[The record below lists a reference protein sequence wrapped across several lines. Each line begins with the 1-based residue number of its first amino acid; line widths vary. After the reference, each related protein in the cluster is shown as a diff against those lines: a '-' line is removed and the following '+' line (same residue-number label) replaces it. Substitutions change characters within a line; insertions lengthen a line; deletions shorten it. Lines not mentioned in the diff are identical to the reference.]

1 MEAPSASAS
10 AEERQRIER
19 VARFVARDRDGDMAE
34 ALLLRLLKIT
44 RNARRWGFLDRDH
57 PLHPYYLQ
65 QKVSEQCR
73 ILRPRPAAAAA
84 DFVTEIANS
93 FIPCHSVADPSV
105 RPQRQLFRRLPHL
118 VTLVTGAGVGQTL
131 GELEGL
137 ELGLRHGW
145 EEPVVSNLAKQQQLI
160 VHRYSL
166 WPLAGYVEVEDAVN
180 FFSELPNDSAVWS
193 GGRDVCGWPRL
204 MDPLESEGGS
214 QKSNNKPK
222 YSKFTQQELPACKPL
237 LTPGIVVATFLLI
250 GIIFVP
256 IGLASLSAS
265 QEIVELVDRYDT
277 NCVSTLDKVGFIQNT
292 DTDKTCTRTLT
303 VPKHMKSPIQIYYQI
318 GDFYQNHRRYVK
330 SRSDKQLRYKNAVH
344 LTKDC
349 DPEGNTVDGAP
360 IIPCGLIAWS
370 LFNDTYTISVNKKAI
385 EVNKK
390 DIAWKSDKTD
400 KFGSDIYPSNFQ
412 KGSLIG
418 GAKLNE
424 SIPLS
429 EQEDLIVWMRTAALP
444 TFRKLYGRI
453 ETDIMANDQL
463 TVVIQNNY
471 NTYSFGGSKALV
483 LSTTSWI
490 GGKNNFIGVAYLTIG
505 GLCIFLAVGFVVLL
519 YMVKPRTLGDP
530 SYLSWNR
537 DTPDRP
543 N

>member
-1 MEAPSASAS
+1 M
-10 AEERQRIER
+10 
-19 VARFVARDRDGDMAE
+19 
-34 ALLLRLLKIT
+34 
-44 RNARRWGFLDRDH
+44 W
-57 PLHPYYLQ
+57 Y
-65 QKVSEQCR
+65 
-73 ILRPRPAAAAA
+73 
-84 DFVTEIANS
+84 
-93 FIPCHSVADPSV
+93 
-105 RPQRQLFRRLPHL
+105 
-118 VTLVTGAGVGQTL
+118 
-131 GELEGL
+131 L
-137 ELGLRHGW
+137 ELGLTLSAHANHYTDWADACAAAAVHHHLLVRLLR
-145 EEPVVSNLAKQQQLI
+145 EKRVFIVFSLSPTLAVALRLSPPPGPHLLLLLPLPLVKQ
-160 VHRYSL
+160 
-166 WPLAGYVEVEDAVN
+166 
-180 FFSELPNDSAVWS
+180 
-193 GGRDVCGWPRL
+193 
-204 MDPLESEGGS
+204 GGS
-214 QKSNNKPK
+214 GSPRWILWNLKVAHRNPTISPN
-222 YSKFTQQELPACKPL
+222 ELPACKPL
-237 LTPGIVVATFLLI
+237 LTPGIVVAAFLLI
-250 GIIFVP
+250 GVIFVP

-277 NCVSTLDKVGFIQNT
+277 NCVSTPDKVGFIQNT

-360 IIPCGLIAWS
+360 IVPCGLIAWS

-385 EVNKK
+385 KVNKK

-519 YMVKPRTLGDP
+519 YMVKPRYANVVAAL
-530 SYLSWNR
+530 LA
-537 DTPDRP
+537 
-543 N
+543 